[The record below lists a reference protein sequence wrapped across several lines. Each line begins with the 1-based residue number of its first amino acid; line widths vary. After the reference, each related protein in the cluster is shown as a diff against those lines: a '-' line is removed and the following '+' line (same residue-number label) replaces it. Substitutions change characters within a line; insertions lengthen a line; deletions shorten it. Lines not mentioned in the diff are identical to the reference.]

1 MIRPMSEPMSLLE
14 WMELLSYLAT
24 IIGIPMAIYI
34 FAHQEKK
41 ERRIELQEIFDKLM
55 AHYTDIQEKLFE
67 YPELDIH
74 DKALADPEDQRRQYI
89 LYEMVVSLFE
99 RSFMLLHGEDD
110 PEYKRMWNSWV
121 DYIKQWLVHKNFRD
135 QLPLL
140 MEGEDKDFVSY
151 MSAISGIDLKP

>member
-1 MIRPMSEPMSLLE
+1 MYTPASLLE

-55 AHYTDIQEKLFE
+55 DHYTEIQEKLFE
-67 YPELDIH
+67 HPELDIH
-74 DKALADPEDQRRQYI
+74 DKPLPNPEDQRRQYI

-99 RSFMLLHGEDD
+99 RSFLLLHAEDD
-110 PEYKRMWNSWV
+110 PEYKRLWNSWV
-121 DYIKQWLVHKNFRD
+121 DYIKQWMVHKNFRD
-135 QLPLL
+135 QLPKL
-140 MEGEDKDFVSY
+140 MEGEDKDFVAY
-151 MSAISGIDLKP
+151 MSAISGLDLKP